1 MRILCTLLLGL
12 AVAAPLRAQDDSALI
27 RRALRL
33 HGQVPMVDGHN
44 DLLENVAGRYGSSW
58 DSANIAVP
66 RPELMTDIPRLEAGR
81 VGAQFWSVWVPP
93 QPPGR
98 SQALRMALEQVD
110 LFRQMMAR
118 WPGTFEQAR
127 TADDIVRI
135 HRRHKV
141 ASLIGI
147 EGGHMIEN
155 SLGVLRELYELGA
168 RYLTL
173 TWNNGQPWADA
184 QSDTVR
190 AHGLSPFGREVVR
203 EMNRL
208 GMLVDLAHVSDS
220 TMVDALRT
228 SEAPVIF
235 SHSSA
240 RALTDVLRNVPDPIL
255 RMVRDNGG
263 IVMVNFECD
272 FVDSATAR
280 WRAEGA
286 AEIRALRAQ
295 PGGDTVSMRAAF
307 RAWSEAHPHPPA
319 PALGVLADHIDH
331 IRDVAGIDHVGY
343 GSDFDGI
350 DCAPTGVTD
359 VSMFPR
365 LTAELLR
372 RGYSEGDVKKVIG
385 LNFLRVM
392 RRVEQVSARLR
403 RERLPSTATLAGL
416 DSTATRP

>member
-1 MRILCTLLLGL
+1 MRTLYVLLAGL
-12 AVAAPLRAQDDSALI
+12 AVAAPLQAQTDSALI

-33 HGQVPMVDGHN
+33 QREVPLVDGHN
-44 DLLENVAGRYGSSW
+44 DLLENVAGRYHSSW

-66 RPELMTDIPRLEAGR
+66 HPELMTDIPRLRAGE

-93 QPPGR
+93 QPPGNAR
-98 SQALRMALEQVD
+98 ALHLAIEQFD
-110 LFRQMMAR
+110 LFQRMMAR
-118 WPGTFEQAR
+118 WPDAFEQAR
-127 TADDIVRI
+127 TAADIERI
-135 HRRHKV
+135 HREGKV
-141 ASLIGI
+141 ASLIGV
-147 EGGHMIEN
+147 EGGHAIEN
-155 SLGVLRELYELGA
+155 SLGVLRVLYALGA
-168 RYLTL
+168 RYMTL

-190 AHGLSPFGREVVR
+190 AGGLSPFGREVVR

-220 TMVDALRT
+220 TMAQAIRV

-240 RALTDVLRNVPDPIL
+240 RSLSAVLRNVPDPIL

-280 WRAEGA
+280 WRADGMA
-286 AEIRALRAQ
+286 ALQALRAQ
-295 PGGDTVSMRAAF
+295 PGGDTLDLRQAFAAW
-307 RAWSEAHPHPPA
+307 RSAHPRPPA
-319 PALGVLADHIDH
+319 PPIGRLADHIDH
-331 IRDVAGIDHVGY
+331 IRQVAGIDHVGY

-350 DCAPTGVTD
+350 DCAPAGLTD
-359 VSMFPR
+359 VSMFPN

-372 RGYSEGDVKKVIG
+372 RGYSDGDVKKVIG

-392 RRVEQVSARLR
+392 RQAERVAARLQ
-403 RERLPSTATLAGL
+403 RERGPSTATLADL
-416 DSTATRP
+416 DSTGTRP